1 MNIGVHVSFPVLIF
15 LGYMPSSGIAQSYRS
30 FIPDFLRNLH
40 TVFHSGSVNL
50 HFHQQCKRVLF
61 FPYPLHPLLFVD
73 FLMMIILTSLS
84 WYLIVAL
91 IYISLIRSDVEN
103 LFMCLLTI
111 CMSSL
116 EKSLFR
122 AFAHFLI
129 GLFTFLLLSHKKEC
143 IWISS
148 NEVDEPKVYYTEYTK
163 SEREKQISYIN
174 AYIWN
179 LERQY

>member
-1 MNIGVHVSFPVLIF
+1 MNIGVHVSFPVLVSSE
-15 LGYMPSSGIAQSYRS
+15 YMPSSGIVRSYGS
-30 FIPDFLRNLH
+30 FIPGFLRNLH
-40 TVFHSGSVNL
+40 TVFYSGCINL
-50 HFHQQCKRVLF
+50 HFHQQCKKIPF
-61 FPYPLHPLLFVD
+61 FPHPLQPLLFID
-73 FLMMIILTSLS
+73 FLMMTILTSLS

-91 IYISLIRSDVEN
+91 IHILLIISDVEH

-116 EKSLFR
+116 DKCLFR
-122 AFAHFLI
+122 SFAHFLI
-129 GLFTFLLLSHKKEC
+129 GLFTFLLLSHEKEC

-148 NEVDEPKVYYTEYTK
+148 NKVDEPKVYYTEWSK
-163 SEREKQISYIN
+163 SEREKKILHIN

>member
-1 MNIGVHVSFPVLIF
+1 MNIGVHVSFPVLVSSE
-15 LGYMPSSGIAQSYRS
+15 YMPSSGIAWSYGS
-30 FIPDFLRNLH
+30 FIPGFLRNLH
-40 TVFHSGSVNL
+40 TVFHSGCINL
-50 HFHQQCKRVLF
+50 HFHQQCKKIPF
-61 FPYPLHPLLFVD
+61 FPHPLQPLLFVD
-73 FLMMIILTSLS
+73 FFIMTILTSLS

-91 IYISLIRSDVEN
+91 IHILLIISDVEH

-116 EKSLFR
+116 EKCLFR
-122 AFAHFLI
+122 SFAHFLI
-129 GLFTFLLLSHKKEC
+129 GLFTFLLLGHKKEC

-148 NEVDEPKVYYTEYTK
+148 KKVDEPQVYYTEWSK
-163 SEREKQISYIN
+163 SEREKQILHIN